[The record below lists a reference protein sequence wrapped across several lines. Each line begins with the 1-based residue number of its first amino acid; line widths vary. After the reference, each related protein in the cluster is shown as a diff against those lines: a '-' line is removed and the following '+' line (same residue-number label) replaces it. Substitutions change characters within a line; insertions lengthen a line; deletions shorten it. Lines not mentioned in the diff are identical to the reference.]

1 MLSKLYHSHAHL
13 LQYLLYAVLL
23 GIITVYSYALVDP
36 NITLLNHP
44 LWEVFR
50 NTMVQLGY
58 HNRQTSWSIY
68 LGLIM
73 ALYAFHYLFMKD
85 KKVNALRLSIII
97 GSILLLSYP
106 FLSHDIFNYMF
117 DARILTKYGMNP
129 YSHKAVEF
137 MSDPWLQFL
146 HWTHRT
152 YPYGPVFLPITIAV
166 SFFTFGKFLLNFIF
180 FKALSVI
187 FYIAGTYV
195 LGKMKKEWAVFYA
208 TNPLIL
214 VEGIINGHND
224 LIAVSLGLFGVYYL
238 AKKDRLN
245 AKARLFFILSAGI
258 KYITAPII
266 ILQKNR
272 ENIQMNNILAF
283 TGMLGLV
290 LYLSVASEIQPWYYL
305 NFFIFIPYFFTS
317 IKKFSLFS
325 FGLLVSYYPF
335 IALGGWGKVEH
346 VELKHT
352 IIMISLIIQLVVLL
366 PQITR
371 YIIAIRK
378 SNTK

>member
-1 MLSKLYHSHAHL
+1 MTKLYHRQVL
-13 LQYLLYAVLL
+13 VILYAVAL
-23 GIITVYSYALVDP
+23 GIFTLYSYALVDP

-44 LWEVFR
+44 IWEIFR
-50 NTMVQLGY
+50 NAMVQLGY

-68 LGLIM
+68 LGLIL
-73 ALYAFHYLFMKD
+73 ALYAFHYIFMKD
-85 KKVNALRLSIII
+85 KKIDALRLSILI
-97 GSILLLSYP
+97 GSVLLLSYP
-106 FLSHDIFNYMF
+106 FLSHDMFNYMF

-129 YSHKAVEF
+129 YSHKAAEF
-137 MSDPWLQFL
+137 TRDPWLQFL
-146 HWTHRT
+146 QWTHRS
-152 YPYGPVFLPITIAV
+152 YPYGPVYLPLTLFV
-166 SFFTFGKFLLNFIF
+166 SLFTFGKFLLNFIL
-180 FKALSVI
+180 FKSLSVV
-187 FYIAGTYV
+187 FYVAGTYI
-195 LGKMKKEWAVFYA
+195 LGKMKKEWALFFA

-238 AKKDRLN
+238 AKKDGLN
-245 AKARLFFILSAGI
+245 TKARLFFILSAGI

-272 ENIQMNNILAF
+272 ENIQMINILAF

-290 LYLSVASEIQPWYYL
+290 LYLSIASEIQPWYYL

-335 IALGGWGKVEH
+335 IALGGWGKIEH

-352 IIMISLIIQLVVLL
+352 IILVALIVQIVYLL
-366 PQITR
+366 PHIAR
-371 YIIAIRK
+371 YALNIRK
-378 SNTK
+378 KQ